1 MDANAIVTDARVL
14 QVRNLKTALA
24 RANERLVQAEAE
36 RDFLRA
42 HLDVALAVMRD
53 FDRPGGSGL
62 RIIDG
67 WNAVLRLRNVAK
79 LTAEEISALKADYLD
94 RCGAS
99 PQPSTLDSQP
109 STLNPQPPI
118 ETWIVFDGPQE
129 NSYRVG
135 SCRVTYTGGEG
146 PQRADRL
153 ILDYVHAAKLCGCDV
168 SRIVVETADKT
179 LAKRLVALGARVE
192 LPPTPEP
199 TPRAEPDGV
208 T

>member
-14 QVRNLKTALA
+14 QVRNLKAALA
-24 RANERLVQAEAE
+24 HANERLIQAESE

-53 FDRPGGSGL
+53 FDRPGVSGL

-79 LTAEEISALKADYLD
+79 LPAEEISALKADYLA
-94 RCGAS
+94 RCGAA
-99 PQPSTLDSQP
+99 PLKEGEVAVAPAPT
-109 STLNPQPPI
+109 

-192 LPPTPEP
+192 LPPAPEP
-199 TPRAEPDGV
+199 TSRAESDGV